1 MKKIIKKS
9 FYLLV
14 VMAICL
20 VLSSGN
26 LTKASAQSYQ
36 PKEFVSN
43 STEYLEDGN
52 YVVTEIYEAV
62 LPSRGVGARMG
73 EKTVTKYSATNS
85 VLWTYKLIGYFSFE
99 DGISSSCYNA
109 TYEVDIK
116 GSSWSFS
123 NGNAYYSG
131 NTAFGQGLF
140 TYKFLGITTQSTEI
154 DIYLTCDTYGNIS

>member
-14 VMAICL
+14 VMATCL
-20 VLSSGN
+20 LLSSGN

-36 PKEFVSN
+36 PKEFVSS
-43 STEYLEDGN
+43 STEYLEDGS
-52 YVVTEIYEAV
+52 YIVTEIYEAV
-62 LPSRGVGARMG
+62 LPSRGVGAKMS
-73 EKTVTKYSATNS
+73 EKSVIKYSATNT
-85 VLWTYKLIGYFSFE
+85 VLWTYKLTGYFSFE

-123 NGNAYYSG
+123 NG
-131 NTAFGQGLF
+131 
-140 TYKFLGITTQSTEI
+140 
-154 DIYLTCDTYGNIS
+154 C